1 VPPSLSRWSSRQI
14 FVAGPSSLEGYPFI
28 SSVTVEAYAGPGSAG
43 GPKDTTENRT
53 HKFSAV
59 MEFISLMGK
68 IE

>member
-1 VPPSLSRWSSRQI
+1 
-14 FVAGPSSLEGYPFI
+14 VAGPSSLEGYPFI